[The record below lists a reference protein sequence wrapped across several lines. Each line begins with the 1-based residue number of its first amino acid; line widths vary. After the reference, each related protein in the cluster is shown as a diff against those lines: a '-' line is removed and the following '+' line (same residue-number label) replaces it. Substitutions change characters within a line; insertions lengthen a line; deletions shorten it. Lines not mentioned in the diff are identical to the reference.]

1 MATTWRRMVK
11 TTDIMEQKNA
21 NLYRV
26 RGEGLNPVYAAA
38 NNQAEAVA
46 LIGVKYELQDTA
58 KLSVE
63 YVAEVIV

>member
-1 MATTWRRMVK
+1 MATHWSGMVK

>member
-1 MATTWRRMVK
+1 MERKK
-11 TTDIMEQKNA
+11 T

-46 LIGVKYELQDTA
+46 LIGSEHELQDTT

>member
-1 MATTWRRMVK
+1 MATHWSRMVK

>member
-1 MATTWRRMVK
+1 MVK
-11 TTDIMEQKNA
+11 TIDTMEHKNT

-26 RGEGLNPVYAAA
+26 RGEGLSPVYAAA
-38 NNQAEAVA
+38 DSQAEAVA
-46 LIGVKYELQDTA
+46 LIGQEYELQDTA

>member
-1 MATTWRRMVK
+1 MEHKK
-11 TTDIMEQKNA
+11 T

-38 NNQAEAVA
+38 ASQAEAVA
-46 LIGVKYELQDTA
+46 LIGSAHELQDTT

>member
-1 MATTWRRMVK
+1 
-11 TTDIMEQKNA
+11 MEQKNA

-26 RGEGLNPVYAAA
+26 RGECLNPVYAAA

>member
-1 MATTWRRMVK
+1 MVK
-11 TTDIMEQKNA
+11 TTDTMEQNNA

>member
-1 MATTWRRMVK
+1 MVK
-11 TTDIMEQKNA
+11 TIDTLEHKNT

-26 RGEGLNPVYAAA
+26 RGEGLSPVYAAA

-46 LIGVKYELQDTA
+46 LIGSEHELQDTT

>member
-1 MATTWRRMVK
+1 MVK
-11 TTDIMEQKNA
+11 TTDTMEQKNA

-26 RGEGLNPVYAAA
+26 RGECLNPVYAAA

>member
-1 MATTWRRMVK
+1 MVK

-63 YVAEVIV
+63 

>member
-1 MATTWRRMVK
+1 MVK
-11 TTDIMEQKNA
+11 TTDTMEQNNA

-26 RGEGLNPVYAAA
+26 RGEGLNTVYAAA

>member
-1 MATTWRRMVK
+1 
-11 TTDIMEQKNA
+11 MEQKKT

-38 NNQAEAVA
+38 ANQAEAVA
-46 LIGVKYELQDTA
+46 LVGAEHELQDTV

-63 YVAEVIV
+63 YVSEVIV